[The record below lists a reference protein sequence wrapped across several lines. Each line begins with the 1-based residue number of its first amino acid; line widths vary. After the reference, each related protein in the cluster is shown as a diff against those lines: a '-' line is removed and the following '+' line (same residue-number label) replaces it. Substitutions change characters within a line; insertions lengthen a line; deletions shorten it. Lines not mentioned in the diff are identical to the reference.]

1 MDADTKI
8 DLVLIELKKICEQID
23 DKFEHVNERFDQID
37 KRFEQVDAKFDQIDA
52 KFDQIDARFE
62 QIDAKFEQID
72 KRLDNM
78 DRRIE
83 ENGKR
88 IDNFSTEIGALHR
101 TLFKLDVDTQENYR
115 ILSNAIKAHTDKEIL
130 FEKQLYRLTDQLDNT
145 TFRVSILE
153 DSLINS

>member
-8 DLVLIELKKICEQID
+8 DLVLVELKKICEQID
-23 DKFEHVNERFDQID
+23 EKFEHVD
-37 KRFEQVDAKFDQIDA
+37 KKFDQIDSR
-52 KFDQIDARFE
+52 FEQIDARFE
-62 QIDAKFEQID
+62 QIDN
-72 KRLDNM
+72 RLDNM

-88 IDNFSTEIGALHR
+88 IDNLSTEMGALNR
-101 TLFKLDVDTQENYR
+101 TLFKLDVDTQENFR
-115 ILSNAIKAHTDKEIL
+115 ILSDAVKAHADKEIL

-153 DSLINS
+153 NTLVHS